1 MMRDDVRSIVDI
13 VKRRIQHR
21 KRGRM
26 PAGGKRVADVD
37 DHLAQPLLVR
47 FRLLELGNEP
57 VDFTLLRRRVWNQ
70 FRFAM
75 YCDRFSMSSS
85 DSVAE
90 TLVMLPASLVRRFAL
105 KSASCFL
112 TYAYCWPATRGISFC
127 PANSPR

>member
-1 MMRDDVRSIVDI
+1 MCNDVSRVIDVVQGGIEHRQRSCVA
-13 VKRRIQHR
+13 
-21 KRGRM
+21 
-26 PAGGKRVADVD
+26 AGGKRVADVD